1 MSALLKGF
9 RGFIVVAK
17 DGIKIV
23 ERALESGF
31 RSKGVRVWIFAEK
44 SDYKD
49 FIRMF
54 VISDFFR
61 GKREKDR
68 LGEIFSM
75 MEENGAKGAIAKI
88 SLCVPMT
95 KREYDKEFGRGFLR
109 GPFLSVGL
117 QKTGRAMKSRPK
129 VHRLAQ
135 VQARK

>member
-1 MSALLKGF
+1 M
-9 RGFIVVAK
+9 AK
-17 DGIKIV
+17 DQIKIV

-31 RSKGVRVWIFAEK
+31 HSKGVRVWILAEK

-49 FIRMF
+49 FIRLY

-75 MEENGAKGAIAKI
+75 LEQNGAKDAIAKM

-95 KREYDKEFGRGFLR
+95 KREYDKEFGLGVLR
-109 GPFLSVGL
+109 GPLSGVGL
-117 QKTGRAMKSRPK
+117 QKAGRKVKSRPRTQK
-129 VHRLAQ
+129 LAL
-135 VQARK
+135 VRARN